1 MTDQK
6 ILGLI
11 PARGG
16 SKGIPKKNIKLIAG
30 KPLIVWTIEAA
41 LKSKHLTSIVVST
54 DDPEI
59 AEIAEQSGASV
70 PFLRPAEL
78 ATDYSS
84 GIDPVL
90 HALDNLPG
98 FDYVML
104 LQPTSPLRTSADI
117 DDCIEFTMR
126 KKTNSVVSVCEAQ
139 ENPFW
144 MFRLDDD
151 SFNMTKLLNGEDVAR
166 RQDSPKVFTLNG
178 SIYLS
183 EVNYFREKKK
193 FITDD
198 TLAYL
203 MSKEN
208 SIDIDDMI
216 DWKLAEILLL
226 DKV

>member
-16 SKGIPKKNIKLIAG
+16 SKGILRKNIKLIAG

-78 ATDYSS
+78 AADYSS

-104 LQPTSPLRTSADI
+104 LQPTSPLRTSVDI
-117 DDCIEFTMR
+117 DDCVEFAIS
-126 KKTNSVVSVCEAQ
+126 KNANSVVSVCEAQ

-144 MFRLDDD
+144 MFRLDD
-151 SFNMTKLLNGEDVAR
+151 SFKMTKLLNVEDVAR

-193 FITDD
+193 FITED

-203 MSKEN
+203 MNKEN
-208 SIDIDDMI
+208 SIDIDDMM

>member
-16 SKGIPKKNIKLIAG
+16 SKGILRKNIKLIAG

-104 LQPTSPLRTSADI
+104 LQPTSPLRTSVDI
-117 DDCIEFTMR
+117 DDCVEFAIS
-126 KKTNSVVSVCEAQ
+126 KNANSVVSVCEAQ

-144 MFRLDDD
+144 MFRLGD
-151 SFNMTKLLNGEDVAR
+151 SFKMTKLLNVEDVAR

-193 FITDD
+193 FITED

-203 MSKEN
+203 MNKES
-208 SIDIDDMI
+208 SIDIDDMM

>member
-16 SKGIPKKNIKLIAG
+16 SKGIPRKNIKLIAG

-41 LKSKHLTSIVVST
+41 LKSKYLTSIVVST
-54 DDPEI
+54 DDFEI
-59 AEIAEQSGASV
+59 AEIAKQSGASV
-70 PFLRPAEL
+70 PFLRPSEL

-90 HALDNLPG
+90 HALDNLPE

-104 LQPTSPLRTSADI
+104 LQPTSPLRTSTDI
-117 DDCIEFTMR
+117 DDCIEFAMKR
-126 KKTNSVVSVCEAQ
+126 KTNSVVSVCETQ

-144 MFRLDDD
+144 MFCLDD
-151 SFNMTKLLNGEDVAR
+151 SLKMTKLLNVEDVKR
-166 RQDSPKVFTLNG
+166 RQDSPKIFSLNG

-183 EVNYFREKKK
+183 EVSYFREKKK
-193 FITDD
+193 FITED

-203 MSKEN
+203 MSKES
-208 SIDIDDMI
+208 SIDIDDMM

-226 DKV
+226 DKT

>member
-16 SKGIPKKNIKLIAG
+16 SKGIPRKNIKLIAG

-41 LKSKHLTSIVVST
+41 LKSKYLTSIVVST
-54 DDPEI
+54 DDFEI
-59 AEIAEQSGASV
+59 AEIAKQSGASV
-70 PFLRPAEL
+70 PFLRPSEL

-90 HALDNLPG
+90 HALDNLPE

-117 DDCIEFTMR
+117 DDCIEFSIK
-126 KKTNSVVSVCEAQ
+126 KKTNSVVSVCETQ

-144 MFRLDDD
+144 MFRLDD
-151 SFNMTKLLNGEDVAR
+151 SLKMTKLLNVEDVKR
-166 RQDSPKVFTLNG
+166 RQDSPKIFSLNG

-183 EVNYFREKKK
+183 EVSYFREKKK
-193 FITDD
+193 FITED

-203 MSKEN
+203 MSKES
-208 SIDIDDMI
+208 SIDIDDMM

-226 DKV
+226 DKT

>member
-1 MTDQK
+1 M
-6 ILGLI
+6 I

-16 SKGIPKKNIKLIAG
+16 SKGIPRKNIKMMAG

-41 LKSKHLTSIVVST
+41 LQSKYLTSVVVST
-54 DDPEI
+54 DDLEI
-59 AEIAEQSGASV
+59 AEVAKQAGASV
-70 PFLRPAEL
+70 PFFRPSEL

-90 HALDNLPG
+90 HALDNLPE

-117 DDCIEFTMR
+117 DDCIEFAL
-126 KKTNSVVSVCEAQ
+126 KKETNSVVSVCEAQ

-144 MFRLDDD
+144 MFRLDD
-151 SFNMTKLLNGEDVAR
+151 SLKMIKLLNVEDVKR
-166 RQDSPKVFTLNG
+166 RQDSPKIFSVNG

-183 EVNYFREKKK
+183 EVNYFRERKK
-193 FITDD
+193 FITED

-203 MSKEN
+203 MNKEN
-208 SIDIDDMI
+208 SIDIDDMM

-226 DKV
+226 DKI

>member
-16 SKGIPKKNIKLIAG
+16 SKGIPRKNIKLIAG

-41 LKSKHLTSIVVST
+41 LKSKYLTSIVVST
-54 DDPEI
+54 DDFEI
-59 AEIAEQSGASV
+59 AEIAKQSGASV
-70 PFLRPAEL
+70 PFLRPSEL

-90 HALDNLPG
+90 HALDNLPE

-104 LQPTSPLRTSADI
+104 LQPTSPLRTSTDI
-117 DDCIEFTMR
+117 DDCIEFAMKR
-126 KKTNSVVSVCEAQ
+126 KTNSVVSVCETQ

-144 MFRLDDD
+144 MFCLDD
-151 SFNMTKLLNGEDVAR
+151 SLKMTKLLNVEDVKR
-166 RQDSPKVFTLNG
+166 RQDSPKIFSLNG

-193 FITDD
+193 FITED

-203 MSKEN
+203 MSKES
-208 SIDIDDMI
+208 SIDIDDMM

-226 DKV
+226 DKT

>member
-1 MTDQK
+1 MIDQK

-16 SKGIPKKNIKLIAG
+16 SKGIPRKNIKFIAG

-41 LKSKHLTSIVVST
+41 LKSKYLASIVVST

-59 AEIAEQSGASV
+59 AEVAKQTGASV
-70 PFLRPAEL
+70 PFLRPSEL

-90 HALDNLPG
+90 HALDNLPE

-104 LQPTSPLRTSADI
+104 LQPTSPLRTSTDI
-117 DDCIEFTMR
+117 DDCIEFAMKR
-126 KKTNSVVSVCEAQ
+126 KTNSVVSVCETQ

-144 MFRLDDD
+144 MFCLDD
-151 SFNMTKLLNGEDVAR
+151 SFKMTKLLNVEDVKR
-166 RQDSPKVFTLNG
+166 RQDSPKIFSLNG

-193 FITDD
+193 FITED

-203 MSKEN
+203 MSKES
-208 SIDIDDMI
+208 SIDIDDMM

>member
-16 SKGIPKKNIKLIAG
+16 SKGIPRKNIKLIAG

-41 LKSKHLTSIVVST
+41 LKSKYLTSIVVST
-54 DDPEI
+54 DDFEI
-59 AEIAEQSGASV
+59 AEIAKQSGASV
-70 PFLRPAEL
+70 PFLRPSEL

-90 HALDNLPG
+90 HALDNLPE

-117 DDCIEFTMR
+117 DDCIEFSIK
-126 KKTNSVVSVCEAQ
+126 KKTNSVVSVCETQ

-144 MFRLDDD
+144 MFRLDD
-151 SFNMTKLLNGEDVAR
+151 SLKMTKLLNVEDVKR
-166 RQDSPKVFTLNG
+166 RQDSPKIFSLNG

-193 FITDD
+193 FITED

-203 MSKEN
+203 MSKES
-208 SIDIDDMI
+208 SIDIDDMM

-226 DKV
+226 DKT

>member
-1 MTDQK
+1 MIDQK

-16 SKGIPKKNIKLIAG
+16 SKGIPRKNIKFIAG

-41 LKSKHLTSIVVST
+41 LKSKYLTSIVVST
-54 DDPEI
+54 DDSEI
-59 AEIAEQSGASV
+59 AEVAKQTGASV
-70 PFLRPAEL
+70 PFLRPSEL

-90 HALDNLPG
+90 HALDNLPE

-104 LQPTSPLRTSADI
+104 LQPTSPLRTSTDI
-117 DDCIEFTMR
+117 DDCIEFAMKR
-126 KKTNSVVSVCEAQ
+126 KTNSVVSVCETQ

-144 MFRLDDD
+144 MFCLDD
-151 SFNMTKLLNGEDVAR
+151 SLRMTKLLNVEDVKR
-166 RQDSPKVFTLNG
+166 RQDSPKIFSLNG

-193 FITDD
+193 FITED

-203 MSKEN
+203 MSKES
-208 SIDIDDMI
+208 SIDIDDMM

-226 DKV
+226 DKT

>member
-1 MTDQK
+1 MIDQK

-16 SKGIPKKNIKLIAG
+16 SKGIPRKNIKFIAG

-41 LKSKHLTSIVVST
+41 LKSKYLASIVVST
-54 DDPEI
+54 DDSEI
-59 AEIAEQSGASV
+59 AEVAKQTGASV
-70 PFLRPAEL
+70 PFLRPSEL

-90 HALDNLPG
+90 HALDNLPE
-98 FDYVML
+98 FDYIML
-104 LQPTSPLRTSADI
+104 LQPTSPLRTSMDI
-117 DDCIEFTMR
+117 DDCIEFAMKR
-126 KKTNSVVSVCEAQ
+126 KTNSVVSVCETQ

-144 MFRLDDD
+144 MFCLDD
-151 SFNMTKLLNGEDVAR
+151 SLRMTKLLNVEDVKR
-166 RQDSPKVFTLNG
+166 RQDSPKIFSLNG

-193 FITDD
+193 FITED

-203 MSKEN
+203 MSKES
-208 SIDIDDMI
+208 SIDIDDMM
-216 DWKLAEILLL
+216 DWKLAEILLM
-226 DKV
+226 DKT

>member
-1 MTDQK
+1 MIDQK

-16 SKGIPKKNIKLIAG
+16 SKGIPRKNIKFIAG

-41 LKSKHLTSIVVST
+41 LKSKYLASIVVST
-54 DDPEI
+54 DDSEI
-59 AEIAEQSGASV
+59 AEVAKQTGASV
-70 PFLRPAEL
+70 PFLRPSEL

-90 HALDNLPG
+90 HALDNLPE

-104 LQPTSPLRTSADI
+104 LQPTSPLRTSTDI
-117 DDCIEFTMR
+117 DDCIEFAMKR
-126 KKTNSVVSVCEAQ
+126 KTNSVVSVCETQ

-144 MFRLDDD
+144 MFCLDD
-151 SFNMTKLLNGEDVAR
+151 SLRMTKLLNVEDVKR
-166 RQDSPKVFTLNG
+166 RQDSPKIFSLNG

-193 FITDD
+193 FITED

-203 MSKEN
+203 MSKES
-208 SIDIDDMI
+208 SIDIDDMM
-216 DWKLAEILLL
+216 DWKLAEILLM
-226 DKV
+226 DKT